1 MAIEVFNGTSIPR
14 ELTTAAMEFLWA
26 KWRTLRETNELTL
39 ARLTEESRF
48 DLRPNSTTMISV
60 GDDFAYMYVGAAI
73 QDATGRALA
82 GTLLSH
88 SDNPIRREFAEVY
101 RQVARRVSPAF
112 IRFTG
117 TRSQSG
123 QIWQRLVLPIPIG
136 GDATV
141 LMIYSELISHQTEVY
156 EHLFRTAPDAMV
168 IACPITNDVG
178 HTTDGWVLMMNDRAR
193 QLLSYDGSL
202 GNLRLAQLP
211 QFAGIDLWGR
221 LYAPKFAAAVM
232 PVTTADFDVEI
243 MRFPHV
249 FGLRLRPK
257 PLAATDADAATLVP
271 DATAGGI
278 SAPA

>member
-14 ELTTAAMEFLWA
+14 ELTTAAMEYLWA
-26 KWRTLRETNELTL
+26 KWRTLKDTNDLTL
-39 ARLTEESRF
+39 ARLTEESSF
-48 DLRPNSTTMISV
+48 DLRPNFITMVSA
-60 GDDFAYMYVGAAI
+60 GDDFAYMYVGSAI
-73 QDATGRALA
+73 RAATGDRALA
-82 GTLLSH
+82 GTLMSR
-88 SDNPIRREFAEVY
+88 SDNPIRREFGEVY
-101 RQVARRVSPAF
+101 RQVARRMAPAF

-123 QIWQRLVLPIPIG
+123 QIWHRLVLPIRIG
-136 GDATV
+136 DDATV
-141 LMIYSELISHQTEVY
+141 LLVYSELINHQTEVY

-193 QLLSYDGSL
+193 QLLRYDGSL

-221 LYAPKFAAAVM
+221 LYAPKFATAM
-232 PVTTADFDVEI
+232 PVTTPDFDVEI

-257 PLAATDADAATLVP
+257 AAMVDADVATLVP
-271 DATAGGI
+271 DGVVRGLRT
-278 SAPA
+278 PA